1 MHPAP
6 SVILF
11 SSLSGMGFGL
21 LAWLGSALVE
31 LVPGALPVLHGIFSA
46 LQRHAGVFFGGARH
60 L

>member
-21 LAWLGSALVE
+21 LAWLGGALVE
-31 LVPGALPVLHGIFSA
+31 LIPGALPGGRLALHGQSIYHGNA
-46 LQRHAGVFFGGARH
+46 TPP
-60 L
+60 

>member
-21 LAWLGSALVE
+21 LAWLGIRRTCLIRS
-31 LVPGALPVLHGIFSA
+31 I
-46 LQRHAGVFFGGARH
+46 R
-60 L
+60 